1 MGGRPESKKHYLSGT
16 SVAARVKL
24 YEMSN
29 VAQSNGKE
37 AINLGLG
44 INSGIRR
51 FKEKWGGVP
60 FLPCETAV
68 VHLDRGTPGIER
80 LAQKL

>member
-1 MGGRPESKKHYLSGT
+1 MVDISHSK
-16 SVAARVKL
+16 
-24 YEMSN
+24 
-29 VAQSNGKE
+29 GKK

-60 FLPCETAV
+60 FLTSEAAV
-68 VHLDRGTPGIER
+68 VHRETLDLER
-80 LAQKL
+80 LAKKL

>member
-1 MGGRPESKKHYLSGT
+1 MVNIAQAGGKS
-16 SVAARVKL
+16 
-24 YEMSN
+24 
-29 VAQSNGKE
+29 

-60 FLPCETAV
+60 FLRCETAV
-68 VHLDRGTPGIER
+68 VSRETSDLG
-80 LAQKL
+80 KLSEKL